1 LTIRAAVSY
10 RAGSSHQES
19 KENGMDSNL
28 RIILLMMMLIAI
40 GAMFLA
46 LGQNVV
52 ALVVFGIAMVGL
64 VFAAVRVG
72 IRRKNR

>member
-1 LTIRAAVSY
+1 VSYGAVS
-10 RAGSSHQES
+10 SPQES
-19 KENGMDSNL
+19 KEKGMDSNL

-64 VFAAVRVG
+64 IFAAVRVG

>member
-1 LTIRAAVSY
+1 
-10 RAGSSHQES
+10 
-19 KENGMDSNL
+19 MDSNL